1 MCVCI
6 CARAHVSD
14 LLSVADVPVP
24 SICNDGVIVAA
35 CADTQAVVCEQQAR
49 HSKAQGHVYITGC
62 VCTIRASPRRSI
74 KLALCNK
81 LKACKELPFQDTSP
95 WSYRHTDAHAL
106 VSGQAVL
113 KRQAYLVQQW
123 LQSILTG
130 LNTVMRLI
138 AVTIFVVVTCAD
150 QDTCT
155 ASKAIDDTC

>member
-1 MCVCI
+1 MCVGI

-81 LKACKELPFQDTSP
+81 LKACKGACVAADFMSYHFRTPARGLIDIQMPTHSSQD
-95 WSYRHTDAHAL
+95 
-106 VSGQAVL
+106 
-113 KRQAYLVQQW
+113 
-123 LQSILTG
+123 
-130 LNTVMRLI
+130 RL
-138 AVTIFVVVTCAD
+138 F
-150 QDTCT
+150 
-155 ASKAIDDTC
+155 